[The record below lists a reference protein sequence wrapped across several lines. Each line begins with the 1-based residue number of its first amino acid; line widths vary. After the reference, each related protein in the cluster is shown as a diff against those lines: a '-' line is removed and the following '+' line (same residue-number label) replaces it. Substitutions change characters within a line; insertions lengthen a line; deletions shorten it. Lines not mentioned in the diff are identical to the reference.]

1 MNRYTSFFSL
11 NKIYE
16 SIKWNYVIRD
26 GKKVRKPQTDKEG
39 YKITYDDAGHPHET
53 KIGGAERTQMSR
65 QNKKSARKAKSKKN
79 TTVRKIQK
87 SIVTGKQIGRA
98 HV

>member
-1 MNRYTSFFSL
+1 M
-11 NKIYE
+11 YE
-16 SIKWNYVIRD
+16 SIKWNYVVRD

-39 YKITYDDAGHPHET
+39 YKIAYTDAGQPKEV
-53 KIGGAERTQMSR
+53 KIGGAEKTQMSR

-87 SIVTGKQIGRA
+87 SAKKHTW
-98 HV
+98 